1 MATTSIPS
9 LISKVVPKPLRKS
22 KSKSL
27 QAFGDFF
34 VRENRSTGIKA
45 ERPSKYTSVTL
56 SEDFKRE
63 AEKVYVTKL
72 INSATWKMDLR
83 LLPIMAMSYFSS
95 KLGCLSINN
104 IHSIGKSTSHHFSDM
119 SS

>member
-9 LISKVVPKPLRKS
+9 LISKVVPKPLRN
-22 KSKSL
+22 L

-83 LLPIMAMSYFSS
+83 SV
-95 KLGCLSINN
+95 NN
-104 IHSIGKSTSHHFSDM
+104 PVIETGD
-119 SS
+119 

>member
-9 LISKVVPKPLRKS
+9 LISKVVPKPLRKWVRREETECSKERAHRS

-83 LLPIMAMSYFSS
+83 SV
-95 KLGCLSINN
+95 NN
-104 IHSIGKSTSHHFSDM
+104 PVIETGD
-119 SS
+119 